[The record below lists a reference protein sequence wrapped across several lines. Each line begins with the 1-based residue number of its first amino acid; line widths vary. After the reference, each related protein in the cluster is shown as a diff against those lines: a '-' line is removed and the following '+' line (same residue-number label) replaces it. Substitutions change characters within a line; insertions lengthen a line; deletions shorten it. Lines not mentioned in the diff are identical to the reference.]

1 MKFFDTLQKIPM
13 GRETLD
19 AVQKMGFDIR
29 FEKGL
34 SDAGC
39 CDASKKQILLNPMM
53 KERDLLPTFMHEA
66 RHAMQSEILQVNDE
80 KTLAA
85 DTIKAYRAMEAD
97 AVAFETAFVV
107 EAQKAGVAV
116 RSTPMADRFRKIKNP
131 EAAKAEV
138 FRSWYAD
145 TNTLTLY
152 DDFYAEQFED
162 MAEKAAKRG
171 DKECFCEHLPPSKIA
186 AVCPYV
192 SPDFLDSS
200 EAFSIRSSAKER
212 ISDAMES
219 YAKKTGAKPDTSVLT
234 MYSRTKNGKIVDDR
248 ILPQKSSVALR
259 LKAAKGRE

>member
-1 MKFFDTLQKIPM
+1 M

-19 AVQKMGFDIR
+19 AVQKLGFDIR

-39 CDASKKQILLNPMM
+39 CDADKKQILLNPVM

-66 RHAMQSEILQVNDE
+66 RHALQSEILRVDDE

-107 EAQKAGVAV
+107 QAQKEGIAV
-116 RSTPMADRFRKIKNP
+116 RSTPMVDLFRKAKDA
-131 EAAKAEV
+131 EAGKAAV

-145 TNTLTLY
+145 TNNLTLY
-152 DDFYAEQFED
+152 DNFYAEQFEN
-162 MAEKAAKRG
+162 MAKKCSRRA
-171 DKECFCEHLPPSKIA
+171 DPLCFCEALPSEKIA

-192 SPDFLDSS
+192 SSDFLDSPD
-200 EAFSIRSSAKER
+200 AFSIRSSAKER
-212 ISDAMES
+212 IVDALEA
-219 YAKKTGAKPDTSVLT
+219 YAKKTGAKPDTSVRT
-234 MYSRTKNGKIVDDR
+234 MYSRAKNGKIIDDR
-248 ILPQKSSVALR
+248 ILPQQSCIALR
-259 LKAAKGRE
+259 LKNLRGRD